1 MYIFYIF
8 VCMCVYQSTDEVF
21 LLDQAVCGQAPL
33 NSLHIMALHCPVLAR
48 ILLSQF
54 SSLARIPFPLTFP
67 PSNYPSTD
75 HHPAPWLCCLVTVFC
90 LTLYDPMDCSPTGP
104 SVHGDSPGR
113 NIGVGC
119 HALLQGIFPTQRSI
133 FLLFLVFNIEPTS
146 IMKSLP
152 PIAIL

>member
-1 MYIFYIF
+1 MHLYMMYIFYIF

-75 HHPAPWLCCLVTVFC
+75 HHPAPWLCCLVTVLC

-104 SVHGDSPGR
+104 SVHGISQARILEWVAIPSSRESSQPRGQYSSFSLFSTLSP
-113 NIGVGC
+113 
-119 HALLQGIFPTQRSI
+119 LL
-133 FLLFLVFNIEPTS
+133 
-146 IMKSLP
+146 
-152 PIAIL
+152 